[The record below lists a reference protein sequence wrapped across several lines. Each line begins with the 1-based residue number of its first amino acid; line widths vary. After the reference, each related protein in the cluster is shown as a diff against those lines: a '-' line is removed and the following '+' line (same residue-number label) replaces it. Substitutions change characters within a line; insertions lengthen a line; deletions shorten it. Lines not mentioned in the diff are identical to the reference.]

1 LLGAE
6 LGRSENEVRS
16 IELAAR
22 LHCLELAG
30 AAELRQVGSLR
41 DVERIMRGARQGGS
55 RRLRIP
61 LDAQVVAV
69 ASAFDMLTSSPEASR
84 LSADAALNELRGD
97 GKRYR
102 EEVLDALWTVVRRG
116 SRRPDRRRSAPRPAA
131 PPRIPRQPALDP
143 PTEVSGAA

>member
-1 LLGAE
+1 
-6 LGRSENEVRS
+6 VRS

-22 LHCLELAG
+22 LHCLELVG
-30 AAELRQVGSLR
+30 AAELRQIGSLR
-41 DVERIMRGARQGGS
+41 EVERIMRGARQGGS

-61 LDAQVVAV
+61 LDAQVVGV
-69 ASAFDMLTSSPEASR
+69 ASAFDILTSSPEGSR

-102 EEVLDALWTVVRRG
+102 EEVLDALLTVIRRG
-116 SRRPDRRRSAPRPAA
+116 SRQRDRRRSAPRPTAR
-131 PPRIPRQPALDP
+131 PSIPHVPALEP